1 MRAVTAHTLTQ
12 FTGTTGTGMDFRDVT
27 LLLVRMTAAQVR
39 AWKWIGDEEVG
50 EDPVEGY
57 EVRDTTGALLGAVLP
72 LGHRATRL
80 HAEVYDPEASD
91 FFPAGQTDA
100 AVLTQGIARVLDA
113 RTRLVGTV
121 PAGDGFDLDEPRYRH
136 PCWVGAC
143 PEDCELC
150 ACGWWERRS
159 APARRLHPARG

>member
-12 FTGTTGTGMDFRDVT
+12 FTGTTGTGMDFRDVA
-27 LLLVRMTAAQVR
+27 LLLVRMTAAQAR
-39 AWKWIGDEEVG
+39 AWKWIGD
-50 EDPVEGY
+50 DPVEGY

-80 HAEVYDPEASD
+80 HADVYDPEASD

-121 PAGDGFDLDEPRYRH
+121 PAGAGFDLDEPRYRH

-143 PEDCELC
+143 P
-150 ACGWWERRS
+150 
-159 APARRLHPARG
+159 